1 MTPAEASKQGIGSG
15 VQRAVNLKNRDNISP
30 DVIRQMAAFFSRH
43 EKNKSISPENRD
55 TPWND
60 KGYVAWLIW
69 GGDPGRAWSEKVRNQ
84 MDKADERVPTKTAA
98 TISSEKLKELMLKV
112 RKGATASLKLPQ
124 VKAILE
130 AIGGKMEPTVG
141 FVPTFSKKDARDF
154 KGGSTREIVEENHR
168 YWASFL
174 VPRLPSNPKLGLY
187 VTELSPIIEDPT
199 SGWLYFEVESYTG
212 KNGVRIH
219 TPDGKK
225 TDIFPYKDLVST
237 SDVLNWLKDNT
248 DWIARIN
255 DFLGTEEHV
264 PGAARTREGTGT
276 CPVCFRNVKFSGSGT
291 MVLHGYTR
299 PGYGMTEGRCPG
311 VGYPPFELSVKGV
324 VAYLDQLVLMVTE
337 EEARLAKLRSGDVTE
352 LVVFRNRR
360 SERITPE
367 NRNWDAYL
375 KAEIMQTERNLQ
387 MFKKQKEE
395 FTLLKTNWVER
406 PLPKEGERERNL
418 YSEGQKPSARR
429 VARRFVRLASEGVE
443 PPRILRTPHP
453 ASLVLRGVA
462 DLNEIAPLIN
472 RVLPRISLEP
482 TSIPKPKSA
491 GKAYHFHWSNAQAKW
506 DVIPVREYPTS
517 TDGSEFVLFI
527 PKEVMNPVYEGPW
540 TLRDMQVV
548 ARKLYPHPA
557 ASFGVRG

>member
-1 MTPAEASKQGIGSG
+1 
-15 VQRAVNLKNRDNISP
+15 
-30 DVIRQMAAFFSRH
+30 
-43 EKNKSISPENRD
+43 
-55 TPWND
+55 
-60 KGYVAWLIW
+60 
-69 GGDPGRAWSEKVRNQ
+69 
-84 MDKADERVPTKTAA
+84 
-98 TISSEKLKELMLKV
+98 MLKV

-141 FVPTFSKKDARDF
+141 FVPTFTKNDARDF
-154 KGGSTREIVEENHR
+154 KGGHTREIAEENRR
-168 YWASFL
+168 YWESFL

-187 VTELSPIIEDPT
+187 VTELSPIIESPT
-199 SGWLYFEVESYTG
+199 SGWFYFEVESYTG

-225 TDIFPYKDLVST
+225 TDIFPYKDLVDK
-237 SDVLNWLKDNT
+237 SDVLDWLKDNT

-324 VAYLDQLVLMVTE
+324 VAYLEQLVLMVTE

-367 NRNWDAYL
+367 NRNWDAYI

-443 PPRILRTPHP
+443 PPRILRTPYP
-453 ASLVLRGVA
+453 ATLVLRGVA
-462 DLNEIAPLIN
+462 DLNEIAPMIN

-527 PKEVMNPVYEGPW
+527 PKGVMNPVYEGPW